1 MEQILKFD
9 SQFTLFLT
17 SLLPH
22 NQFFNLFFSFFSL
35 RGSSI
40 LIWIII
46 ITVLVIFEEKKDKKF
61 IIYFLVTFLVTTF
74 LVNIVLKNVFQRS
87 RPTELS
93 SVKAKLSLA
102 TACPTDYSFPSS
114 HAATAFASA
123 AVLSYFDKKRKWF
136 YYFVASTIAYSR
148 IYLYCHYFLDILTG
162 TIIGYFIAKLFLKL
176 GKSYIKS
183 KL

>member
-1 MEQILKFD
+1 MLSILKFD
-9 SQFTLFLT
+9 SQFTFFLA

-46 ITVLVIFEEKKDKKF
+46 IAALVIFEEKKDKKF
-61 IIYFLVTFLVTTF
+61 IIYFLVTFLATAF
-74 LVNIVLKNVFQRS
+74 LVNIVLKNVFARPRPHFAKAS
-87 RPTELS
+87 RGKPISTS
-93 SVKAKLSLA
+93 
-102 TACPTDYSFPSS
+102 CPKDYSFPSS

-136 YYFVASTIAYSR
+136 YYFVASAIAYSR
-148 IYLYCHYFLDILTG
+148 IYLYCHYFGDVIFG
-162 TIIGYFIAKLFLKL
+162 AIIGYLIFKLIIVLKNL
-176 GKSYIKS
+176 
-183 KL
+183 L